1 MRRITIGSLSLM
13 ALAVLGL
20 SGCYGLAH
28 HGHYYDDCYG
38 YDGSNGSNGSGY
50 STAQLTRY
58 HELSSRLSPEL
69 QHARAQGYGRAQEQQ
84 LSERRAIISTDPGY
98 AVASDVGYDQG
109 YAQGYERGSV
119 SGSAR
124 RPYPAPPSM
133 GSLSGMGGTIRACI
147 SAQDARGAWG
157 PDEPVRV
164 SIIDGWALRQIVGRS
179 QGDGVDELY
188 VLINWGRGGR
198 TVLPLEQRTGLSTAA
213 SVLQDTAGNSWR
225 ISRTWQRCM
234 R

>member
-20 SGCYGLAH
+20 SGCHGLAH

-38 YDGSNGSNGSGY
+38 YDGYDGSGY

-58 HELSSRLSPEL
+58 QELSLRLSPEL

-84 LSERRAIISTDPGY
+84 LGEQRAIISTDLG
-98 AVASDVGYDQG
+98 SDVAYDMGYDQG
-109 YAQGYERGSV
+109 YEPGYERGRTQ
-119 SGSAR
+119 GSAR

-133 GSLSGMGGTIRACI
+133 GSMSGMGGTISACI

-164 SIIDGWALRQIVGRS
+164 SIIDGWALRQIVGRP
-179 QGDGVDELY
+179 QGGGVDELY

-213 SVLQDTAGNSWR
+213 TVLQDTAGNSWR
-225 ISRTWQRCM
+225 ISRTWRRCM

>member
-20 SGCYGLAH
+20 SGCHGLAH
-28 HGHYYDDCYG
+28 HNHYYDDCYG
-38 YDGSNGSNGSGY
+38 YYGSGY

-58 HELSSRLSPEL
+58 QELSSRFSPEL

-84 LSERRAIISTDPGY
+84 LGEQRAIISTDLG
-98 AVASDVGYDQG
+98 SDVAYDMGYDQG
-109 YAQGYERGSV
+109 YEQGYERGRTQ
-119 SGSAR
+119 GSAR

-133 GSLSGMGGTIRACI
+133 GSMSGMGGTISACI

-164 SIIDGWALRQIVGRS
+164 SIIDGWALRQIVGRP
-179 QGDGVDELY
+179 QGGGVDELY

-213 SVLQDTAGNSWR
+213 TVLQDTAGNSWR
-225 ISRTWQRCM
+225 ISRTWRRCM